1 MYLLSS
7 LLNIAE
13 SAFSWNPFFF
23 FVSIMFYCILCCK
36 KSLCISVDMVFIL
49 SSLQT
54 CRSTVHT
61 FCTKQTTTMCLLSV
75 CSTGHF
81 LFHDFIVFMLAFYFI
96 YQSLWILDRHFY
108 TCWYIYYFYLTA
120 LTMQKACYK
129 VLPNLSYM
137 WQGPVLCCVLKYQ

>member
-1 MYLLSS
+1 M
-7 LLNIAE
+7 LNLHFHEI
-13 SAFSWNPFFF
+13 PFFF

-36 KSLCISVDMVFIL
+36 KSLCFSVDMVFIL

-54 CRSTVHT
+54 SRSTVHT

-96 YQSLWILDRHFY
+96 LSEPLDFRPSFLHLLI
-108 TCWYIYYFYLTA
+108 YIYYFYLTA

>member
-1 MYLLSS
+1 MNFFLKTILYVFVIS
-7 LLNIAE
+7 LVKYCWICIFMKSL
-13 SAFSWNPFFF
+13 FF

-54 CRSTVHT
+54 SRSTVHT

-96 YQSLWILDRHFY
+96 LSEPLDFRPSFLHLLIYILF
-108 TCWYIYYFYLTA
+108 
-120 LTMQKACYK
+120 
-129 VLPNLSYM
+129 LSDSFNNAESM
-137 WQGPVLCCVLKYQ
+137 L

>member
-13 SAFSWNPFFF
+13 SAFSWNPFLF

-54 CRSTVHT
+54 SRSTVHTGT

-96 YQSLWILDRHFY
+96 LSEPLDFRPSFLHLLIYILF
-108 TCWYIYYFYLTA
+108 
-120 LTMQKACYK
+120 
-129 VLPNLSYM
+129 LSDSFNNAESM
-137 WQGPVLCCVLKYQ
+137 L

>member
-1 MYLLSS
+1 MNFFLKTILYVFVIS
-7 LLNIAE
+7 LVKYCWICIFMKSL
-13 SAFSWNPFFF
+13 FF

-96 YQSLWILDRHFY
+96 LSEPLDFRPSFLHLLIYILF
-108 TCWYIYYFYLTA
+108 
-120 LTMQKACYK
+120 
-129 VLPNLSYM
+129 LSDSFNNAESM
-137 WQGPVLCCVLKYQ
+137 L

>member
-54 CRSTVHT
+54 ISRSTVHA

-96 YQSLWILDRHFY
+96 LSEPLDFRPSFLHLLIYILF
-108 TCWYIYYFYLTA
+108 
-120 LTMQKACYK
+120 
-129 VLPNLSYM
+129 LSDSFNNAESM
-137 WQGPVLCCVLKYQ
+137 L

>member
-1 MYLLSS
+1 MNFFLKTILYVFVIS
-7 LLNIAE
+7 LVKYCWICIFMKSL
-13 SAFSWNPFFF
+13 FF

-54 CRSTVHT
+54 SRSTVHT

-81 LFHDFIVFMLAFYFI
+81 LFHDFIVFTLAFYFI
-96 YQSLWILDRHFY
+96 LSEPLDFRLSFLHLLIYILF
-108 TCWYIYYFYLTA
+108 
-120 LTMQKACYK
+120 
-129 VLPNLSYM
+129 LSDSFNNAESM
-137 WQGPVLCCVLKYQ
+137 L